1 VDLAQRDTLEY
12 QINKRDERISNMQH
26 DLQLCQSQL
35 GQLQR
40 DHTTLRR
47 QQLESTHRHGIAI
60 KLWKRTNEGLKARV
74 ECFER
79 ETTPAAAKEIASLI
93 RDAAPSNKDS
103 AYLMML
109 QDQLNK
115 ATVKLDHLGSQSEI
129 VLHKGEEVVESLREE
144 MNEVIRERSRM
155 EIELLDQEKMLVE
168 DKKRMIARTERRL
181 KRVQGEIDFL
191 EKKALEQLNSKTS
204 EDEDDYEGG
213 SQDEGE
219 GETAA
224 VDAGDTGK
232 ERDTEKNGTAE
243 EQSTD
248 SDADDTTQTP
258 ESLRQ
263 ELRKLTLERDR
274 TLSLIRTKLRAKN
287 DEYMSLMRLKEHR
300 EREVAKLSSE
310 KKERDDWKR
319 SREGILAA

>member
-1 VDLAQRDTLEY
+1 
-12 QINKRDERISNMQH
+12 M
-26 DLQLCQSQL
+26 
-35 GQLQR
+35 
-40 DHTTLRR
+40 
-47 QQLESTHRHGIAI
+47 
-60 KLWKRTNEGLKARV
+60 
-74 ECFER
+74 
-79 ETTPAAAKEIASLI
+79 
-93 RDAAPSNKDS
+93 
-103 AYLMML
+103 
-109 QDQLNK
+109 
-115 ATVKLDHLGSQSEI
+115 
-129 VLHKGEEVVESLREE
+129 
-144 MNEVIRERSRM
+144 
-155 EIELLDQEKMLVE
+155 
-168 DKKRMIARTERRL
+168 
-181 KRVQGEIDFL
+181 
-191 EKKALEQLNSKTS
+191 EQLNSKTS
-204 EDEDDYEGG
+204 EDEDDYEGV
-213 SQDEGE
+213 SHDEGE

-319 SREGILAA
+319 SREGILAT